1 MLIPL
6 SAGAESRLCRG
17 IESGAEQNMS
27 WTDERTALLRKLW
40 ADGVSTSL
48 IADEL
53 GGVTRNAV
61 IGKVHR
67 LGLEERETKVA
78 KKIDRSIK
86 PRRMDGGPQWWT

>member
-1 MLIPL
+1 M
-6 SAGAESRLCRG
+6 
-17 IESGAEQNMS
+17 
-27 WTDERTALLRKLW
+27 WTDERVALLKKRW
-40 ADGVSTSL
+40 ADGFSTQL

-78 KKIDRSIK
+78 KEMGPRGAK
-86 PRRMDGGPQWWT
+86 PRLMDGGPQWRTT